1 MILGGHM
8 LGERMWEAVGYL
20 EAGGPIMLPLLA
32 VSVWLWMLI
41 LIKVW
46 ELIRYRRAER
56 PSRGL
61 RAEPAPLAE
70 RGWQAA
76 ILTDFRSQ
84 RTCALEDD
92 ARLLKRLI
100 LRQGAQLDRH
110 VETILVL
117 ASLAPLIGLL
127 GTVSGMITTFEVISL
142 FGTGNAKALA
152 GGISE
157 ALITTQTGLVV
168 ALPGLLAGN
177 FIRRRVERLKAR
189 MERFRL
195 ALIEAPAVAG
205 EV

>member
-1 MILGGHM
+1 VILGGHM
-8 LGERMWEAVGYL
+8 LGERMWEAVSYL
-20 EAGGPIMLPLLA
+20 EAGGPVMLPLLA
-32 VSVWLWMLI
+32 VSVWLWALI
-41 LIKVW
+41 LIKAW
-46 ELIRYRRAER
+46 ELIRYRRSER
-56 PSRGL
+56 FQSG
-61 RAEPAPLAE
+61 PASGA
-70 RGWQAA
+70 RQGWQAA
-76 ILTDFRSQ
+76 ILADFRSQ
-84 RTCALEDD
+84 RTRAFEDD

-100 LRQGAQLDRH
+100 MRQAAQLDRH
-110 VETILVL
+110 VGTILVL

-168 ALPGLLAGN
+168 ALPGLVAGN

-195 ALIEAPAVAG
+195 GLIEAPAALAPAG
-205 EV
+205 GV

>member
-1 MILGGHM
+1 M

-41 LIKVW
+41 LIKAW
-46 ELIRYRRAER
+46 ELIRYRRSER
-56 PSRGL
+56 FRTG
-61 RAEPAPLAE
+61 PASGAKP
-70 RGWQAA
+70 GWQAV
-76 ILTDFRSQ
+76 ILADFQSQ
-84 RTCALEDD
+84 RTHASEDD

-100 LRQGAQLDRH
+100 MRQAAQLDRH
-110 VETILVL
+110 VGTILVL

-168 ALPGLLAGN
+168 ALPGLVAGN

-195 ALIEAPAVAG
+195 GLIEAPAAFAPAG
-205 EV
+205 GA

>member
-41 LIKVW
+41 LIKAW

-61 RAEPAPLAE
+61 GAGQ
-70 RGWQAA
+70 GWQAA
-76 ILTDFRSQ
+76 ILADFRSQ
-84 RTCALEDD
+84 KTHAPEDD

-100 LRQGAQLDRH
+100 LRQAAHLDRH
-110 VETILVL
+110 VGTILVL

-142 FGTGNAKALA
+142 FGTGNASALA

-168 ALPGLLAGN
+168 ALPGLVAGN

-195 ALIEAPAVAG
+195 GLIEAPSALAPAG
-205 EV
+205 GV